1 MRTAVPSALCGRS
14 LTGIIMMCA
23 LLGVAL
29 PLALTGSP
37 SLLHCVSTVG
47 CGQCM
52 TDGCG
57 SFNTSQLSV
66 ENYPSDA
73 VRCSHQAGR
82 PAWPQHSTAQP
93 QHSTAQHSHSHS
105 HSTAQHSTAPHC
117 CILSSRGSPT
127 RTCGPCALSACVHS
141 HLLPSVRRVHRA
153 RRMCDRQ
160 HGSAT
165 ALACA
170 TAQSSPDS
178 ELRAA
183 ARRHWLTGR

>member
-1 MRTAVPSALCGRS
+1 
-14 LTGIIMMCA
+14 MCA

-105 HSTAQHSTAPHC
+105 HSTATATARGNRQQSGDGLATAKQQDARQHPREGGVGFSGDRDQNLPH
-117 CILSSRGSPT
+117 IWPQ
-127 RTCGPCALSACVHS
+127 
-141 HLLPSVRRVHRA
+141 RVHWA
-153 RRMCDRQ
+153 IGNLVHAVQ
-160 HGSAT
+160 H
-165 ALACA
+165 
-170 TAQSSPDS
+170 
-178 ELRAA
+178 LRAVA
-183 ARRHWLTGR
+183 SAN